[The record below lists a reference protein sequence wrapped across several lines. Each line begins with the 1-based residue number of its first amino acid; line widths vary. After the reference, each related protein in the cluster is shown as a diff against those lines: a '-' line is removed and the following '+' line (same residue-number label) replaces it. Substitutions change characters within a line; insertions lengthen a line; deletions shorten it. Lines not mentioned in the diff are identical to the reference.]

1 MPKKANVVKIEKVP
15 LSNPL
20 EGNDSDNEIELKQD
34 VAPSA
39 PPAPSAVLPKKERK
53 KINITEEER
62 ERRRQSMILT
72 REKKMEK
79 ARERQMQVEM
89 ISKAREDEMNKKLLK
104 KAEQLRKKQEREL
117 LNKIMFD
124 EFARRE
130 EEPDDE
136 PSNFKL
142 EATLNPKGFN
152 EPAEEVKQKAK
163 PPAPTKQRVVQPQKV
178 YQQPPQPVFT
188 PPPPVFPSFRWV

>member
-34 VAPSA
+34 VAGNAFPHTAAPTPSA
-39 PPAPSAVLPKKERK
+39 PPAPSSVLPKKERK
-53 KINITEEER
+53 KINITEGER

-130 EEPDDE
+130 EPDND
-136 PSNFKL
+136 N
-142 EATLNPKGFN
+142 N
-152 EPAEEVKQKAK
+152 EEEVKPKAK
-163 PPAPTKQRVVQPQKV
+163 PQAPTKQRVVQPQKV

>member
-124 EFARRE
+124 EFARRD
-130 EEPDDE
+130 EPDND
-136 PSNFKL
+136 
-142 EATLNPKGFN
+142 N
-152 EPAEEVKQKAK
+152 EEEVKPKAK
-163 PPAPTKQRVVQPQKV
+163 PQAPTKQRVVQPQKV